1 MFLMQPIFGNGRP
14 GRCAAR
20 SVLRPSFGAAA
31 CVAVVIGMSA
41 ATPAQSADEGPA
53 RAAAEATPAAQ
64 VEKTADA
71 GAAGGEQLSAEEL
84 FAARVLPLLQAKCFA
99 CHGPNAD
106 TREAELDLSRRDSM
120 LRGGSSGA
128 KVLVPG
134 NANASLLY
142 VAVTWQRDDLQ
153 MPPKENDRLTQE
165 QTWWIRDWIDAG
177 APWPS
182 EDRIRQLA
190 ESVRRRERSG
200 VRVVTSGGLDASWD
214 QRVYRPEDLW
224 AYQPLRA
231 PRVPLEFLPDDP
243 MAGPVDAFI
252 GRGLDRLGLSAA
264 PRADRRTLI
273 RRATFDLWG
282 LPPSPQDVEAFVR
295 DPRDDAVAFAAVV
308 DRLLAGPHYGEQWGR
323 HWLDVVRYAD
333 TAGLANDYER
343 PNAWRYRDYVIR
355 AFNRDKPY
363 DRFIKEQVAGDEL
376 YPGDVE
382 ALIATGFLR
391 MGPWEQTGMSVFRIT
406 RQQFLHDVTNIV
418 GEVFLSHPLQCA
430 RCHDHKFDPIPTR
443 DHYRIQAVF
452 ATTQF
457 AERPAP
463 FLPEENT
470 TGFDRERQYLQ
481 HRIQRYQRILQQIY
495 RKRDEAAKRW
505 YAERGLPFA
514 PRQELLKRG
523 VPQDQIAPRHIGLTA
538 RDLGMERIARKY
550 LVRHRWEMD
559 RYEPVAFA
567 VYSGATP
574 KLTNVS
580 ARLEMPRD
588 PLRGELEQTAIL
600 ALGNPFSPIE
610 PVTPGVLSCL
620 PGSNDKV
627 EPNDWN
633 TIPTTPLGRR
643 AAFARWL
650 ADERN
655 VLVVRSIVNRVW
667 LWHFGR
673 GIVDTPNNFG
683 ATGKKP
689 TQPELLDWLAVD
701 FVRHGWSLKHLHR
714 RIMLSATYCRAGS
727 HPDMRRVLQR
737 DPEGTSYAFFRPRR
751 LTAEELRDAMLCVSG
766 DLNREMGG
774 VPVRPD
780 INPEVARQ
788 PRQIMGTYAPAY
800 QPSPSPAQRHRRSVY
815 AMVIRGLRDPF
826 MEVFNQPNPDLSCE
840 RRDTSTVTPQVF
852 TLFNSEQSYDRAIAF
867 AEHVLAEA
875 ASDADAIVRVWRLAL
890 QREPSSDELRD
901 ALNHWAEATR
911 RHERMRFVPQ
921 PIPTRIVRQ
930 AVDENTGETFE
941 FVEELE
947 QMADYVPDRKP
958 WQVDPRTRGLADVCL
973 VLMNAN
979 EFVYVE

>member
-1 MFLMQPIFGNGRP
+1 
-14 GRCAAR
+14 
-20 SVLRPSFGAAA
+20 
-31 CVAVVIGMSA
+31 
-41 ATPAQSADEGPA
+41 
-53 RAAAEATPAAQ
+53 
-64 VEKTADA
+64 
-71 GAAGGEQLSAEEL
+71 
-84 FAARVLPLLQAKCFA
+84 
-99 CHGPNAD
+99 
-106 TREAELDLSRRDSM
+106 
-120 LRGGSSGA
+120 
-128 KVLVPG
+128 
-134 NANASLLY
+134 
-142 VAVTWQRDDLQ
+142 
-153 MPPKENDRLTQE
+153 
-165 QTWWIRDWIDAG
+165 
-177 APWPS
+177 
-182 EDRIRQLA
+182 
-190 ESVRRRERSG
+190 
-200 VRVVTSGGLDASWD
+200 VTSGGLDPSWD
-214 QRVYRPEDLW
+214 RRLYRPEDLW
-224 AYQPLRA
+224 AYRPLQE
-231 PRVPLEFLPDDP
+231 PRVPVEFLPDDP
-243 MAGPVDAFI
+243 LAGPVDAFI
-252 GRGLDRLGLSAA
+252 GRRLHDRGLTAA

-282 LPPSPQDVEAFVR
+282 LPPSPEDVEAFVR
-295 DPRDDAVAFAAVV
+295 DPRDDATAFAAVV

-363 DRFIKEQVAGDEL
+363 DRFIREQIAGDEL

-391 MGPWEQTGMSVFRIT
+391 MGPWEQTSMSVFRVT

-418 GEVFLSHPLQCA
+418 GEVFLSHALQCA

-470 TGFDRERQYLQ
+470 TGFEQGRRYLR
-481 HRIQRYQRILQQIY
+481 HRIRRYQQILRAID
-495 RKRDEAAKRW
+495 RKREEAARRW
-505 YAERGLPFA
+505 YAERGLEYA
-514 PRQELLKRG
+514 PRDELLKRG
-523 VPQDQIAPRHIGLTA
+523 VPEDRIAPRHVGLTA
-538 RDLGMERIARKY
+538 QDLGLERIARKY
-550 LVRHRWEMD
+550 LVRHRWELD
-559 RYEPVAFA
+559 RYEPLAYA

-574 KLTNVS
+574 KLTSVS
-580 ARLEMPRD
+580 GRLTVPSD
-588 PLRGELEQTAIL
+588 PLRGEIEQTSIL
-600 ALGNPFSPIE
+600 SLGNPFSPIE

-620 PGSNDKV
+620 PGSNDRIQ
-627 EPNDWN
+627 PNDWN
-633 TIPTTPLGRR
+633 TIPEAPRGRR

-650 ADERN
+650 ADQRN

-673 GIVDTPNNFG
+673 GIVDSPNNFG
-683 ATGKKP
+683 TNGKKP
-689 TQPELLDWLAVD
+689 THPELLDWLAVD
-701 FVRHGWSLKHLHR
+701 FVRHGWSIKHLHR
-714 RIMLSATYCRAGS
+714 RIMLSAAYCRAS
-727 HPDMRRVLQR
+727 THPDMQQVLRR
-737 DPEGTSYAFFRPRR
+737 DPEGSLYAFFRPRR

-766 DLNREMGG
+766 ELNREMGG

-780 INPEVARQ
+780 INREVARQ

-815 AMVIRGLRDPF
+815 AAVIRGLRDPF

-840 RRDTSTVTPQVF
+840 RRETSTVTTQVF
-852 TLFNSEQSYDRAIAF
+852 ALFNSEQSYDRAIAF
-867 AEHVLAEA
+867 AERVLAESRSD
-875 ASDADAIVRVWRLAL
+875 SDAIDRVWRAAL
-890 QREPSSDELRD
+890 QREPSAEERRD
-901 ALNHWAEATR
+901 ALRHWAEAQR

-930 AVDENTGETFE
+930 AIDENTGETFE

-958 WQVDPRTRGLADVCL
+958 WQVDPRTRALADVCL